1 VIVETDSVVISQDG
15 VYGIKAGSLVLENAA
30 TTIVVHVT
38 DVNNALATRFVEE
51 TIAANVV
58 IWTLKSN
65 LFPSVFSGMGE
76 MRCILFDTCMTLK

>member
-1 VIVETDSVVISQDG
+1 MIVETDSVVISQDG

-38 DVNNALATRFVEE
+38 DVNNAPATRFVEE
-51 TIAANVV
+51 TIAASVV

-65 LFPSVFSGMGE
+65 SIPE
-76 MRCILFDTCMTLK
+76 RCSPGDGGR